1 MEECGELTRACS
13 KVIRHGCEGKYK
25 NNLIEEIGD
34 VLAMIQIISY
44 EYDISDTEV
53 QAQIAKRQAKMNG
66 FWYFF
71 LLVLGRDRGDL
82 EQVWRR

>member
-66 FWYFF
+66 F
-71 LLVLGRDRGDL
+71 
-82 EQVWRR
+82 

>member
-1 MEECGELTRACS
+1 MEECGELARACS

-66 FWYFF
+66 F
-71 LLVLGRDRGDL
+71 
-82 EQVWRR
+82 

>member
-1 MEECGELTRACS
+1 MKNLVITMEECGELTRACS

-66 FWYFF
+66 F
-71 LLVLGRDRGDL
+71 
-82 EQVWRR
+82 